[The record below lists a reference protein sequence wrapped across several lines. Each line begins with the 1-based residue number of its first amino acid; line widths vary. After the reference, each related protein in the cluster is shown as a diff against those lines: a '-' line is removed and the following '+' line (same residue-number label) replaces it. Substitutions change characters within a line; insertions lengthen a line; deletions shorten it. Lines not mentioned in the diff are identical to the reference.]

1 MLNISEYLLSNKK
14 KKTYN
19 WPSRDIDAICRWLEE
34 NGVTDHYNY
43 DGSWRVPDVGKLCYE
58 IGPCKSDKVGT
69 YWVTLHGNTG
79 RDWQDV
85 VMRTKTNSNFND
97 RDGMVEID
105 FETALELAKQMI
117 DDPNKV
123 IKL

>member
-14 KKTYN
+14 KKTSN
-19 WPSRDIDAICRWLEE
+19 WPSRDIDEICRWLEE
-34 NGVTDHYNY
+34 NGVTDHYKY
-43 DGSWRVPDVGKLCYE
+43 DGTNRLPDRGKLCYE
-58 IGPCKSDKVGT
+58 IGPCKSDKILT
-69 YWVTLHGNTG
+69 YWVALHGNTG
-79 RDWQDV
+79 EWQDV
-85 VMRTKTNSNFND
+85 VMRTKTNSNFNTRHD
-97 RDGMVEID
+97 MLEID

>member
-14 KKTYN
+14 KKIDN
-19 WPSRDIDAICRWLEE
+19 WPSKDIDEICRWLEE

-58 IGPCKSDKVGT
+58 IGPCASGHDGT

-79 RDWQDV
+79 EWQDV
-85 VMRTKTNSNFND
+85 VMRTKTNSNFNN
-97 RDGMVEID
+97 RDDMVEID
-105 FETALELAKQMI
+105 FETALELAKQMM